1 MDIPK
6 KSQRFFL
13 LFLFFLI
20 LFFQYPRTEHMIG
33 NDSFQNMGMSRMLLD
48 SGTMSWALHPSSVF
62 GLYPFSYPSG
72 VQTLTAAM
80 AVSTPLS
87 LELCYLLVS
96 AAMVLL
102 GASGM
107 FMMAGEINRNF
118 IFKFSAAFSFVLT
131 PVVFKY
137 STWTASTR
145 GAFILMLPFFLYLC
159 LKAMHSVRKTRFFFT
174 ALIFFIVLVSIH
186 HMGLLLPFL
195 IGAIFTGYAVFL
207 TLQKVKLVSFYWA
220 EASRTISLVV
230 LIFIGFIFYLQFLK
244 ISKYQPDN
252 YIFSAWFLYGDEPHI
267 MIMNGLIFY
276 TMSIGTLFIFLGL
289 GLARVVEKIEK
300 NPGEWSLLFFL
311 IFYGNFLLD
320 IKYMVAF
327 MVPLLVPF
335 IGMGIYETV
344 KRIEHQKVKALLIL
358 LLVMVF
364 SLLHSG
370 YAYMKLHDMNFQRNY
385 GSTGTVTV
393 REKSYNSIVYADYLN
408 MNTITNENLLQR
420 RILGYTGLHVMPFE
434 DFEIPDVDEE
444 YVENLSIKKYDLNEM
459 YEGSH
464 DQLWYVE
471 KNGGAGGMDPKR
483 AYSTIASRMVYLNS
497 TKENLSRYDIKYAIS
512 HDLLEVEGKQGYTG
526 LEMRPPYEF
535 SWFFYSLPE
544 NRYAIYRN
552 DFQSFYWL

>member
-33 NDSFQNMGMSRMLLD
+33 NDSFSNMGVSRVLLD
-48 SGTMSWALHPSSVF
+48 TGTMSWALHPSSVF

-96 AAMVLL
+96 AGMVLL
-102 GASGM
+102 GAFGM
-107 FMMAGEINRNF
+107 FMMAGEINRSF
-118 IFKFSAAFSFVLT
+118 IFKFSVAFSFALT
-131 PVVFKY
+131 PVVFRY
-137 STWTASTR
+137 STWSASTR
-145 GAFILMLPFFLYLC
+145 GPFILMLPFFLYFC
-159 LKAMHSVRKTRFFFT
+159 FKAMHSVRKTRFFFT
-174 ALIFFIVLVSIH
+174 ASIFFIALVSIH

-195 IGAIFTGYAVFL
+195 VGAIFTGYAVFL

-230 LIFIGFIFYLQFLK
+230 LIFIGFIFYLQFLE

-320 IKYMVAF
+320 IKYMVVF
-327 MVPLLVPF
+327 MVPLLVPL
-335 IGMGIYETV
+335 IGVGMHETV
-344 KRIEHQKVKALLIL
+344 KWMEQQKLKALAIL
-358 LLVMVF
+358 LLIMAF

-370 YAYMKLHDMNFQRNY
+370 YAYMKLHDMSFQRNY

-393 REKSYNSIVYADYLN
+393 RDKSYNSIVYADHLDMN
-408 MNTITNENLLQR
+408 MIVNELLLQR
-420 RILGYTGLHVMPFE
+420 RVLGYTRLHVMPFE
-434 DFEIPDVDEE
+434 DFEIPDVDEG
-444 YVENLSIKKYDLNEM
+444 YVENLSIKKYDLKEM
-459 YEGSH
+459 YEESL

-471 KNGGAGGMDPKR
+471 TSDGSEEIDPR
-483 AYSTIASRMVYLNS
+483 QAYRTIINHVVYLNS

-512 HDLLEVEGKQGYTG
+512 LDLLEVGGEQGYTG
-526 LEMRPPYEF
+526 LEMRPPYRF
-535 SWFFYSLPE
+535 SWFFHSLPE

-552 DFQSFYWL
+552 DLHSFYWL